1 MSTLDGCIA
10 FIGVVITMLCL
21 VRIRRLTI
29 EEENGTPGLVY
40 LLGSLFGLAL
50 VGAPLVIH
58 YIISTKGAS

>member
-10 FIGVVITMLCL
+10 FIGVVIAMLCL

-50 VGAPLVIH
+50 VVAPLVIH